1 MYFAPD
7 PFDACLIFGVLA
19 IWGIWI
25 IIQGLRGNT
34 GEWCGSRDVARWVYV
49 TFGTLIQ
56 MPLLV
61 YVIFLLRTGYFRSY
75 SP

>member
-1 MYFAPD
+1 VYFSPD
-7 PFDACLIFGVLA
+7 PFDACLIFGALA
-19 IWGIWI
+19 IWGIWV

-34 GEWCGSRDVARWVYV
+34 GEWCGSRGMARWVYV
-49 TFGTLIQ
+49 TFGAVIQ